1 MAKVKSFNLIK
12 KKVEFKE
19 KVTVERDWY
28 SLFNIIVI
36 CLAVVFALFAY
47 IIKTGIES
55 GIESKAANLSQTA
68 NTGLNT
74 TSKEVIR
81 ARINVL
87 EEKYSLYQILLDQD
101 FDMNTFHDEVMT
113 IYPNVKID
121 SFTAEPEDYYIEL
134 ELLLPR
140 DGYQNASDFISRLEE
155 NPRFKNSKVL
165 SIAFEKSTKNN
176 DGEDTGIL
184 DVPEGE
190 LVTRIALEVEREA
203 PEAEEEYFDDAD
215 TDANFN

>member
-36 CLAVVFALFAY
+36 CLAVVFSLVAFL
-47 IIKTGIES
+47 IQTGIES
-55 GIESKAANLSQTA
+55 GIETKAANLSKTA

-140 DGYQNASDFISRLEE
+140 DGYRNASDFISRLEE
-155 NPRFKNSKVL
+155 NSRFGNSKVL
-165 SIAFEKSTKNN
+165 GISFEKPESNS
-176 DGEDTGIL
+176 DGDDNGIL
-184 DVPEGE
+184 EVPENE
-190 LVTRIALEVEREA
+190 LVTRIVLEVEREA
-203 PEAEEEYFDDAD
+203 PEAEEEYFDD